1 MQQRAKEDVKRYDEE
16 HNALMDDDYEVLTK
30 KRINWDDIADQFV
43 SNNDRL
49 NLRRLQGSENEQ
61 ELLAPDADIKGIFED
76 EEEAQS
82 VARSFLK
89 VLELRTPDQLAYI
102 LLLLSSILRNDPRRG
117 RTFLA
122 LHEQANE
129 ASQGQKQGLIAS
141 FSRVWL
147 RNDISSFCQGKAA
160 IIAAIILR
168 WSRGRAYAGD
178 CASLCNFVLS
188 EFNKSKNDQL
198 LSPLLALKGA
208 IRNEQFQRIFVGEGG
223 VDKLSHILFEN
234 DNHRQ
239 VIYLAVYNL
248 WALTFHHDGNRK
260 AEDQLLEQLVRGQ
273 LVDKLVHFVK
283 AKLSTK
289 ITRVTLALFENLV
302 GAPNFNEMVVLFGL
316 FPVLESMESDK
327 KEQAAMEDE
336 ELRKSVRKLLDSLEK
351 SVISLSSFERYEQ
364 EIRAEKLLWGPCHN
378 ESFWKKYNKK
388 LEEDNYKLIRELI
401 KLLSSQDPQTV
412 AVACYD
418 IGEWSRFYPDAKAV
432 IEKLKGKYKL
442 MSLIDHFD
450 PEVKQHALNA
460 VQKVLVKNWKRDEP
474 NLADSNK

>member
-1 MQQRAKEDVKRYDEE
+1 MQQRVKEDANRYDAE

-30 KRINWDDIADQFV
+30 KRINWKDIADEFV
-43 SNNDRL
+43 SNDDRL
-49 NLRRLQGSENEQ
+49 NLTRLQGSEKDQ

-76 EEEAQS
+76 EEEGQS

-89 VLELRTPDQLAYI
+89 VLELRTPDQLKYI

-122 LHEQANE
+122 LHEQNND
-129 ASQGQKQGLIAS
+129 SKKGLIAS

-147 RNDISSFCQGKAA
+147 RDDIGKFSQGKAA
-160 IIAAIILR
+160 IIAAAILR
-168 WSRGRAYAGD
+168 WSKGYSADY
-178 CASLCNFVLS
+178 ASLCNFVLS
-188 EFNKSKNDQL
+188 EFNKCKNDQL
-198 LSPLLALKGA
+198 LSPLLALKGV
-208 IRNEQFQRIFVGEGG
+208 IRNEEFQAVFVAEGG
-223 VDKLSHILFEN
+223 VDKLAHILFEN

-239 VIYLAVYNL
+239 VIYLCVFNL
-248 WALTFHHDGNRK
+248 WALTFTHDGQRNSS
-260 AEDQLLEQLVRGQ
+260 ELLARLVRGQ
-273 LVDKLVHFVK
+273 LIEKLVHFVK
-283 AKLSTK
+283 AKMRPK

-302 GAPNFNEMVVLFGL
+302 GAPHFNEMVVLFGL

-327 KEQAAMEDE
+327 KEQESMDE
-336 ELRKSVRKLLDSLEK
+336 ELKKSVRSLLDSLEK

-401 KLLSSQDPQTV
+401 KLLSSEDPQTV

-442 MSLIDHFD
+442 MSLINHIDD
-450 PEVKQHALNA
+450 EVKQHALNA
-460 VQKVLVKNWKRDEP
+460 VQKVLVKNWKHDEP
-474 NLADSNK
+474 LADKK

>member
-1 MQQRAKEDVKRYDEE
+1 MHQRAKEDANRYDAE

-30 KRINWDDIADQFV
+30 KRINWDNIADEFV

-49 NLRRLQGSENEQ
+49 NLRRLQGSEKEQ
-61 ELLAPDADIKGIFED
+61 ELLAPDADMKGIFED

-89 VLELRTPDQLAYI
+89 VLELRTPDQLKYI
-102 LLLLSSILRNDPRRG
+102 LLLLSSIVRNDPRRG

-122 LHEQANE
+122 LHEQQNGNGMAKN
-129 ASQGQKQGLIAS
+129 GLISS

-147 RNDISSFCQGKAA
+147 RDDIGQFSRGKAA
-160 IIAAIILR
+160 IIAASILR
-168 WSRGRAYAGD
+168 WSEGYCLD
-178 CASLCNFVLS
+178 YASLCNFVLS
-188 EFNKSKNDQL
+188 EFNKCKNDQL
-198 LSPLLALKGA
+198 MSPLLALKGVV
-208 IRNEQFQRIFVGEGG
+208 RNGEFQRVFVGEGG
-223 VDKLSHILFEN
+223 ISKLAHILFEN

-239 VIYLAVYNL
+239 VIYLCVYNL
-248 WALTFHHDGNRK
+248 WALTFAHGGDAK
-260 AEDQLLEQLVRGQ
+260 ESALLARLVRGQ
-273 LVDKLVHFVK
+273 LIEKLVHFVK
-283 AKLSTK
+283 AKMSLK

-302 GAPNFNEMVVLFGL
+302 GADKFNEMVVLFGL
-316 FPVLESMESDK
+316 FPVLSAMESDK

-336 ELRKSVRKLLDSLEK
+336 ELKKSVRSLLDSLEK

-378 ESFWKKYNKK
+378 SSFWKKYNKK

-401 KLLSSQDPQTV
+401 ALLSSEDPQTV

-418 IGEWSRFYPDAKAV
+418 IGEWSRFYPDAKGV

-450 PEVKQHALNA
+450 AEVKQHALNA
-460 VQKVLVKNWKRDEP
+460 VQKVLVKNWKQDEP
-474 NLADSNK
+474 HHTDANK